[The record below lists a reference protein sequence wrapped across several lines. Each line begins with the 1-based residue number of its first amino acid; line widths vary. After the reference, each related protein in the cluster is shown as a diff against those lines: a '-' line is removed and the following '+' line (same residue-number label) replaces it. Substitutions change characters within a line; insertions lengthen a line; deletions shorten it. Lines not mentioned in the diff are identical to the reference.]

1 VVEAQEPVVE
11 VARLVVEVEQPV
23 VEARGSAA
31 REFPGTR
38 LRHLS
43 MPHHAR
49 RLTDKGR
56 PTLTARN

>member
-1 VVEAQEPVVE
+1 VVEVEVEVEAEEPVVE
-11 VARLVVEVEQPV
+11 AARLVVAVEQPV

-49 RLTDKGR
+49 R
-56 PTLTARN
+56 

>member
-1 VVEAQEPVVE
+1 VVEAEEPVVE
-11 VARLVVEVEQPV
+11 VEEPVVEVDQPV

-38 LRHLS
+38 LRHQS

-49 RLTDKGR
+49 R
-56 PTLTARN
+56 